1 MVLPQ
6 RLDMLQGE
14 LFIAFLK
21 PFEHLFQGIGRFT
34 HRRNDDEQV
43 LLVVD
48 DLAQIP
54 HAVGIPHR
62 RASEFVDFHGI
73 SLFNLTNLPYHPEA
87 TNRRTTFRMQNSE
100 CTMTKNVQL
109 STSNFSA
116 FQL

>member
-6 RLDMLQGE
+6 RFDMLQRE

-21 PFEHLFQGIGRFT
+21 PLEHLFQGIGRFA

-54 HAVGIPHR
+54 HSVGIPHR
-62 RASEFVDFHGI
+62 RTSEFIDFHYT
-73 SLFNLTNLPYHPEA
+73 LFY
-87 TNRRTTFRMQNSE
+87 
-100 CTMTKNVQL
+100 
-109 STSNFSA
+109 
-116 FQL
+116 